1 MEIEKHLSG
10 SALCIK
16 LDGRLD
22 TVTAPELSEALKSS
36 LDDVE
41 ELIFDFE
48 KLSYVSSAGLRVLL
62 MSQKRM
68 TDKKNGRMIIK
79 NVAANIMDIM
89 KMTGFKDILTIK
101 E

>member
-1 MEIEKHLSG
+1 M
-10 SALCIK
+10 
-16 LDGRLD
+16 
-22 TVTAPELSEALKSS
+22 
-36 LDDVE
+36 
-41 ELIFDFE
+41 
-48 KLSYVSSAGLRVLL
+48 SSAGLRVLL